1 MNQEILDQ
9 INTIIPQE
17 NILRDEPMSRHTTFR
32 TGGPADCFIRIKSGE
47 ELSKLIALLSKENID
62 FFITGNGSNIL
73 VSDKGYRGVI
83 ISMTGLD
90 ELKVDGNHIYAG
102 AGVLTSK
109 VAQEAYKNGL
119 TGMEALAGIPGSI
132 GGCLYMNAGA
142 YGSEMKD
149 VTVSAKIMF
158 GDGHIEEVPVDEL
171 GLRYRGSRISDEK
184 LLVLGVNISLFA
196 GEKEAIEAAM
206 ADFAGRRREK
216 QPLEFP
222 SAGSTFKRPEGYFA
236 GKLIQDAGLR
246 GFGIGGAQVSEKHC
260 GFVVNKGGATS
271 QDVVDVIRHVQK
283 TVLEDSGV
291 KLETEV
297 ILLGEFD

>member
-9 INTIIPQE
+9 INMIIPQE

-47 ELSKLIALLSKENID
+47 ELSKLIALLTKENID
-62 FFITGNGSNIL
+62 FFITGNGSNLL

-90 ELKVDGNHIYAG
+90 ELTVDGNRIHAG
-102 AGVLTSK
+102 AGILTSK
-109 VAQEAYKNGL
+109 VAQEAYKNSL

-149 VTVSAKIMF
+149 VTVSAEIMF
-158 GDGHIEEVPVDEL
+158 GDGHIEEVSVDDL

-184 LLVLGVNISLFA
+184 LLVLSVNLSLFA
-196 GEKEAIEAAM
+196 GDKKAIEEAM
-206 ADFAGRRREK
+206 ADFAARRRDK

-246 GFGIGGAQVSEKHC
+246 GFSIGGAQVSEKHC

-271 QDVVDVIRHVQK
+271 QDVIDVIRHVQK

-297 ILLGEFD
+297 ILLGDFE

>member
-32 TGGPADCFIRIKSGE
+32 TGGPADYFIRIKSGE
-47 ELSKLIALLSKENID
+47 ELSRLVALLSKENID
-62 FFITGNGSNIL
+62 FFITGNGSNLL

-90 ELKVDGNHIYAG
+90 RLEVEGTRIYAG

-109 VAQEAYKNGL
+109 VAHKAYENSL

-149 VTVSAKIMF
+149 VVVSAKIMF
-158 GDGHIEEVPVDEL
+158 GDGHIEDVPVDEL

-184 LLVLGVNISLFA
+184 LFVLEVTLSLFT
-196 GEKEAIEAAM
+196 GEKEAIEEAM
-206 ADFAGRRREK
+206 ADYADRRRDK
-216 QPLEFP
+216 QPLEYP

-236 GKLIQDAGLR
+236 GKLIQDAGLK
-246 GFGIGGAQVSEKHC
+246 GFSIGGAQVSSKHC
-260 GFVVNKGGATS
+260 GFVVNKGNATS
-271 QDVVDVIRHVQK
+271 GDVMEVIRHVQK
-283 TVLEDSGV
+283 TVLETSGV

-297 ILLGEFD
+297 ILLGDFE